1 LVYNA
6 IGTMSAQAAA
16 ASSRSGASRRRAIAE
31 AMTAYLWIAP
41 AVLIIGVFHFLPVL
55 YAAYISLHRWG
66 LRQGPFVGL
75 ANYERALG
83 DGEVWNAFL
92 VTIYYVLGT
101 IPLALTLAFLVASLL
116 FQRIALLDV
125 YRTAFFLPYVT
136 STVAAA
142 MVFGWLFHGQYGVA
156 NYLLGLLGIAP
167 QKWLLESTPTLR
179 LLLEAGG
186 MRSALPDVLFG
197 PSLAL
202 TVVIMFAV
210 WHGLGF
216 DVIVFL
222 AGLSNIPREVEEA
235 ARLDG
240 ASRWQLI
247 RHVTLPLL
255 SPTILF
261 LVVIATIRSFQA
273 FNQIYIMTN
282 GGPLNTT
289 RNVVMLI
296 FQNFY
301 QRTERVGYA
310 TSIAMLL
317 FVVILAITLIQLRIG
332 DRRVHYG

>member
-1 LVYNA
+1 
-6 IGTMSAQAAA
+6 MSAQAAA
-16 ASSRSGASRRRAIAE
+16 ASTRSAGSRRRAVAE
-31 AMTAYLWIAP
+31 ALTAYLWIAP
-41 AVLIIGVFHFLPVL
+41 AVLIIGIFHFLPVL
-55 YAAYISLHRWG
+55 YAAYISLYRWG

-83 DGEVWNAFL
+83 DGEVWNALL

-101 IPLALTLAFLVASLL
+101 IPLALTLAFLIAYLL
-116 FQRIALLDV
+116 FQRIAGRDV

-142 MVFGWLFHGQYGVA
+142 MVFGWLFHGQYGVM
-156 NYLLGLLGIAP
+156 NYLFGLIGVQP

-179 LLLEAGG
+179 LLLEAAG
-186 MRSALPDVLFG
+186 MRTDLPDAVFG

-202 TVVIMFAV
+202 TVVILFAV

-216 DVIVFL
+216 DAIVFL

-240 ASRWQLI
+240 AGRWQI
-247 RHVTLPLL
+247 VRYVTLPLL

-310 TSIAMLL
+310 TAIAMLL
-317 FVVILAITLIQLRIG
+317 FAVILVITLIQLRIG
-332 DRRVHYG
+332 ERRVHYG

>member
-1 LVYNA
+1 
-6 IGTMSAQAAA
+6 MSAQAAA
-16 ASSRSGASRRRAIAE
+16 ASSRSGAARRRAVSE
-31 AMTAYLWIAP
+31 ALTAYLWIAP

-66 LRQGPFVGL
+66 LRQGQFVGL
-75 ANYERALG
+75 ANYERAIG

-101 IPLALTLAFLVASLL
+101 IPLALALAFLIAYLL

-156 NYLLGLLGIAP
+156 NYLIALVGVKP

-179 LLLEAGG
+179 LLLEAAG
-186 MRSALPDVLFG
+186 MRSALPDQLFG

-202 TVVIMFAV
+202 TVVIIFAV

-222 AGLSNIPREVEEA
+222 AGLTNIPREVEEA

-240 ASRWQLI
+240 AGRWQLI
-247 RHVTLPLL
+247 RYVTLPLL

-310 TSIAMLL
+310 TAIAMLL
-317 FVVILAITLIQLRIG
+317 FVVILVITLIQLRIG